1 MIRGFDIVYQL
12 YEKGLV
18 CESINWIINLLSSYN
33 ELVHSCF
40 LVLFLPPPDLGSKIP
55 DLVYQQKLCF
65 HRLSLFIEKLYL
77 NSTLIVRFTYN

>member
-18 CESINWIINLLSSYN
+18 CESINWIINLPSFYN

-40 LVLFLPPPDLGSKIP
+40 LALFLPSSGLGLK
-55 DLVYQQKLCF
+55 
-65 HRLSLFIEKLYL
+65 
-77 NSTLIVRFTYN
+77 NSRFSISAKVMFS

>member
-18 CESINWIINLLSSYN
+18 CESINWIINWLSSYN

-40 LVLFLPPPDLGSKIP
+40 LVLFLPPSDLGLK
-55 DLVYQQKLCF
+55 
-65 HRLSLFIEKLYL
+65 
-77 NSTLIVRFTYN
+77 NSRFSISAKVMFS

>member
-12 YEKGLV
+12 YEKVLV

-40 LVLFLPPPDLGSKIP
+40 LVLFLPPPDLGLK
-55 DLVYQQKLCF
+55 
-65 HRLSLFIEKLYL
+65 
-77 NSTLIVRFTYN
+77 NSRFSISAKVMFS

>member
-33 ELVHSCF
+33 ELVRTLMFSCTI
-40 LVLFLPPPDLGSKIP
+40 S
-55 DLVYQQKLCF
+55 
-65 HRLSLFIEKLYL
+65 
-77 NSTLIVRFTYN
+77 STT